1 MTGLLQA
8 LKGVGGEF
16 EITRLIGGVGALV
29 YIVAA
34 NAFVAFDVLWL
45 KHGFDVTAYCLAFPG
60 GLAVAVGGTGAA
72 ASVKDRGVASARATA
87 AQAEGGEQ

>member
-1 MTGLLQA
+1 MSGLLQA
-8 LKGVGGEF
+8 LKGVGGDF

-29 YIVAA
+29 YIIAA

-60 GLAVAVGGTGAA
+60 GLAVAVGGTAGAA
-72 ASVKDRGVASARATA
+72 AVKDRGVATARATA
-87 AQAEGGEQ
+87 AQAAGEGQ